1 MSDGKSLTAQEAI
14 KALKLGGWMQWQIA
28 KRLNVSQATISAI
41 YRGAKTKTS
50 YRVVDSIRGLV
61 GTPAPVRPPRKRG
74 DREYRKPLTQQEIDN
89 IILQTQITM
98 LNYSDDEVQTRFAR
112 AIEAAHGIGVRA

>member
-112 AIEAAHGIGVRA
+112 AIEAAHGIREQP

>member
-1 MSDGKSLTAQEAI
+1 MSEGKSLTAQEAI

-28 KRLNVSQATISAI
+28 KRINVSQATISAI

-50 YRVVDSIRGLV
+50 HRVVDSIRGLV
-61 GTPAPVRPPRKRG
+61 GTPAPVRPPRRRS
-74 DREYRKPLTQQEIDN
+74 DRKPLTQQEIDN

-112 AIEAAHGIGVRA
+112 AIEAAHGIGDCNG

>member
-1 MSDGKSLTAQEAI
+1 MSDAKNLTPKEAI
-14 KALKLGGWMQWQIA
+14 AALRNVGWTQGQIA
-28 KRLNVSQATISAI
+28 ERVNVTQATISFI
-41 YRGAKTKTS
+41 YRGKKTKTS
-50 YRVVDSIRGLV
+50 YQIVDAIRGLV

-112 AIEAAHGIGVRA
+112 AIEAAHGIGEQT